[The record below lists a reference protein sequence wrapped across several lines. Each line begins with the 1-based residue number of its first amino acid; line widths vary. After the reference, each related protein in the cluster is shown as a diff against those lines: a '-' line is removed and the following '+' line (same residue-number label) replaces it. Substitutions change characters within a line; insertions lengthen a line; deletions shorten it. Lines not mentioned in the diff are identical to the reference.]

1 MFQAKSMKRL
11 RWVLLVLYLLVI
23 AAGLIT
29 ALVTLE
35 GGLALLIGLVL
46 LTQGLFLAVRTDPR
60 ILVPVEPRRLILPV
74 IVGGF
79 MLAVLVAGLSM
90 AMLEYFKV
98 NDDDPMMLIWLI
110 ANVAGWGLWAGLFY
124 LYCRRTD
131 YLRAIRRMVLVLI
144 GGSLL
149 QLMATIPSHMIVIR
163 RPGCFVGIGTAMG
176 IMAGLLVMFWAFGP
190 GILLL
195 FWFETR
201 RRMPGHC
208 HVCAY
213 NLTGN
218 VSGICPE
225 CGTPIASSH

>member
-1 MFQAKSMKRL
+1 MKRL
-11 RWVLLVLYLLVI
+11 RWVLLTLYLLVI

-46 LTQGLFLAVRTDPR
+46 FTQGLFLAVRSDPR
-60 ILVPVEPRRLILPV
+60 ILVPVEPRRLVLPV
-74 IVGGF
+74 IVAGF
-79 MLAVLVAGLSM
+79 MLAILVAGLSL
-90 AMLEYFKV
+90 AMLEYLKV
-98 NDDDPMMLIWLI
+98 KDDDPMMAIWLI
-110 ANVAGWGLWAGLFY
+110 ANIAGWALWTALFY

-131 YLRAIRRMVLVLI
+131 YLRAVRHMVLVLI

-149 QLMATIPSHMIVIR
+149 QLLATIPSHVVEIR
-163 RPGCFVGIGTAMG
+163 RPGCLVGIGTMMG
-176 IMAGLLVMFWAFGP
+176 IMAGLLVLFWAFGP

-201 RRMPGHC
+201 RRMPGYC
-208 HVCAY
+208 RACAY

-225 CGTPIASSH
+225 CGTAIASPMK